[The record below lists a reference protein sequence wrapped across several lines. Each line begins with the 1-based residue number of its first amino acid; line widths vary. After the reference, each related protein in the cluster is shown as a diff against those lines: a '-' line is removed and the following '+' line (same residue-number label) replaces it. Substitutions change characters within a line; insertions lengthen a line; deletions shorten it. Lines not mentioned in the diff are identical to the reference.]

1 MIDDDLKRLKD
12 LPVPSARAEARAAAL
27 AAAMAAFDASDATIE
42 AATKKNDDAPQGCAE
57 PIRLTH
63 ASQQTRRR
71 SLMRVSS
78 HYKIAASISVLLIA
92 APLTYHMLSQHQET
106 NRPVASAKTD
116 SALSAPQTPSTRAV
130 AQAEQAPRLYVERI
144 NVVGNA
150 RTRDYVIRR
159 ELRLAEGDFYDKR
172 LADQA
177 GQRLAQLG
185 IFKTV
190 KLSQETGT
198 KPDRVVLTYT
208 LEEPTIDEL
217 PLAGTSYTSEYQFA
231 DARENEQA
239 RPSNPA
245 VVQSEPAKV
254 TAETPAPGKTP
265 KIYVERI
272 NIVGIVRTRDPV
284 IRRELRFA
292 EGDIYDGLLADQARQ
307 RLEQL
312 GFFKTVKLSQE
323 TGTKPDRIVLTFTLE
338 EVPTGEMSIAGAYT
352 PECCADIEKR
362 VAELEATTARKG
374 NRVVSLQIY
383 GQVNKALL
391 IWDDGVDS
399 DAYVSDNQLASSRVG
414 LKGKAAISSGAT
426 TGFNAEF
433 ELSDASSSN
442 DAPSSKQGDSDGASG
457 KSIRQNNFWIE
468 ESDKLGRVT
477 VSQATT
483 ADASSGSGTHSNWAN
498 NLDNPA
504 SDSSESLQSG
514 PPSAAQTLLG
524 AQESASG
531 GTVAAPQ
538 QMAAAEQ
545 QPPLPPDNTQQFRFG
560 AAPSFGT
567 AARALNSEPPSP
579 VVEEKE
585 ARDQF
590 EATAPNPVKQVAAE
604 PVSTFSTDVDTASY
618 AFVRRALNTS
628 KLPPKDSVRVEEMIN
643 YFPYTYPLPEKA
655 DAPFQPTV
663 TVTPA
668 PWNTA
673 HKLMHIGIKGYDIKA
688 EARPHANLV
697 FLVDVSGSMDE
708 PDKLPLVKNAFRL
721 LVDELKPDD
730 TVGIVIYASDT
741 GVVLEPT
748 KVANK
753 TKILAAIDRLGAGG
767 STSGA
772 KGIQTAYHLAETNFD
787 KAAVNRIIL
796 ATDGDFNVGITNQD
810 ELKGFIERKRETG
823 IFLSILGVGQGN
835 YNDSLMQKLA
845 QNGNGTAA
853 YVDTL
858 NEARK
863 VLVDEASS
871 TLFTI
876 AKDVKI
882 QVEFNPTQ
890 VSEYRLIGYETRALK
905 REDFNNDK
913 VDAGDIG
920 SGHTVTAIYEIT
932 PVGAP
937 KSVDDLRYQKPE
949 EKPAVAPANGSNEY
963 AFLKLRYKLP
973 KEDTSKLITL
983 PITTEMEK
991 PSIDAA
997 SEEVR
1002 FSVAVAAFGQ
1012 ILRGQPFVQ
1021 NYSFDDV
1028 MTLARGARGTD
1039 DFGYRAEFVNLVR
1052 IAKSIRP

>member
-1 MIDDDLKRLKD
+1 MTDDDLKRLKD
-12 LPVPSARAEARAAAL
+12 LPVPPARAEAKATAL
-27 AAAMAAFDASDATIE
+27 AAAMAAFDAGDATSE
-42 AATKKNDDAPQGCAE
+42 AAAKKNDDASQGCAE
-57 PIRLTH
+57 PVRLTH
-63 ASQQTRRR
+63 ASQTRRR

-92 APLTYHMLSQHQET
+92 APLTYHMLSQHQEEA

-116 SALSAPQTPSTRAV
+116 SALPAPPAPSTREM
-130 AQAEQAPRLYVERI
+130 AQAEQTPRIYVERI
-144 NVVGNA
+144 NIVGNSRA
-150 RTRDYVIRR
+150 RDYVIRR
-159 ELRLAEGDFYDKR
+159 ELRLAEGDIYEKNI
-172 LADQA
+172 ADQA
-177 GQRLAQLG
+177 L
-185 IFKTV
+185 K
-190 KLSQETGT
+190 
-198 KPDRVVLTYT
+198 
-208 LEEPTIDEL
+208 
-217 PLAGTSYTSEYQFA
+217 
-231 DARENEQA
+231 
-239 RPSNPA
+239 
-245 VVQSEPAKV
+245 
-254 TAETPAPGKTP
+254 
-265 KIYVERI
+265 
-272 NIVGIVRTRDPV
+272 
-284 IRRELRFA
+284 
-292 EGDIYDGLLADQARQ
+292 

-312 GFFKTVKLSQE
+312 GFFKSVKLSQE
-323 TGTKPDRIVLTFTLE
+323 TGSKSDRIVLTYTLE
-338 EVPTGEMSIAGAYT
+338 EIPSGEMSIAGAYT

-362 VAELEATTARKG
+362 VADLEA
-374 NRVVSLQIY
+374 LQANNAGQGLTLQVY

-391 IWDDGVDS
+391 VWDDGIDS
-399 DAYVSDNQLASSRVG
+399 DAFVVDNQLASSRVG
-414 LKGKAAISSGAT
+414 LKGKAQRSAGASA
-426 TGFNAEF
+426 GYSAEF
-433 ELSDASSSN
+433 EVGGSSN
-442 DAPSSKQGDSDGASG
+442 QVAQNDADGVSKTP
-457 KSIRQNNFWIE
+457 IRQNNFYV
-468 ESDKLGRVT
+468 ESDKLGRIT
-477 VSQATT
+477 V
-483 ADASSGSGTHSNWAN
+483 
-498 NLDNPA
+498 
-504 SDSSESLQSG
+504 G
-514 PPSAAQTLLG
+514 PT
-524 AQESASG
+524 ESASNEWATNLG
-531 GTVAAPQ
+531 ASRSQPMAAPKKAIQERLSNDDASQTEVASNLEERINNALDGSPQESNKSSPVQTTPVPERQ
-538 QMAAAEQ
+538 QMAAA
-545 QPPLPPDNTQQFRFG
+545 QPPSATTRSRAPEGTLLRESPPV
-560 AAPSFGT
+560 AI
-567 AARALNSEPPSP
+567 
-579 VVEEKE
+579 EKE
-585 ARDQF
+585 ARDKF
-590 EATAPNPVKQVAAE
+590 EAVAINPVKQVAAE

-618 AFVRRALNTS
+618 AFVRRALNDGR
-628 KLPPKDSVRVEEMIN
+628 LPPKDAVRVEEMIN

-673 HKLMHIGIKGYDIKA
+673 HKLMHIGIKGYDIKTDV
-688 EARPHANLV
+688 RPRANLV
-697 FLVDVSGSMDE
+697 FLIDVSGSMDE
-708 PDKLPLVKNAFRL
+708 PDKLPLVKKAFRL

-730 TVGIVIYASDT
+730 TIGIVTYASGS

-748 KVANK
+748 KIADK
-753 TKILAAIDRLGAGG
+753 QKILTAIERLGAGG
-767 STSGA
+767 STAGA
-772 KGIQTAYHLAETNFD
+772 RGIQDAYHLAETNFD

-810 ELKGFIERKRETG
+810 ELKGFIERKRQTG

-871 TLFTI
+871 TLFPI

-937 KSVDDLRYQKPE
+937 KSVDELRYQKSE
-949 EKPAVAPANGSNEY
+949 EHPAAAPVNGTNTNEY

-983 PITTEMEK
+983 PVTKEMEK

-997 SEEVR
+997 PEDVR

-1012 ILRGQPFVQ
+1012 FLKGQPYVQ
-1021 NYSFDDV
+1021 SYSLDDV
-1028 MTLARGARGTD
+1028 MALAKGARGSD

-1052 IAKSIRP
+1052 LAKSIRP